1 MQKAN
6 TTPDSPAV
14 VRRKMFKDLTAR
26 GLSKDEVAVMLGY
39 KDIHSMSTALAKD
52 GYPSAKKADLCAN
65 LFGYDA
71 TYLASG
77 VGSLFPSKDARDAA
91 RQHRTD
97 LAMQALGYLISAGYD
112 ANDGDALTTLAI
124 SLADMITTKIEDTG
138 THDITYDEIRMAA
151 VSRDGAQ
158 AIYLAL
164 QVYPGTMVEVAAQ
177 TLMGYQTL
185 LPYFSGK
192 ILDLYDKGRRTQ
204 PRKAVNLFRYLRLD
218 DYLDRYREL
227 PTKDTMPQYLDLVR
241 ELGYRPVTEEG
252 KKDNDKAA

>member
-39 KDIHSMSTALAKD
+39 KDTHSMITAIAKD

-97 LAMQALGYLISAGYD
+97 LAMQALGYLIAAGYD

-124 SLADMITTKIEDTG
+124 SLADMITAKIEDTE

-151 VSRDGAQ
+151 ISRDGAQ

-185 LPYFSGK
+185 LPYFSGR

-241 ELGYRPVTEEG
+241 ELGYRSAAEESNN
-252 KKDNDKAA
+252 DNAA